1 MADLSN
7 ISPFYFFLD
16 NAGGKYYFT
25 IIEENIMKKSKK
37 AFLWAFPA
45 AVLLFCIA
53 GCFMFGAD
61 DNYGGN
67 YSRPHPHPP
76 YSVPD
81 NTDEFDEITE
91 QNFVSAANK
100 PESYFSLGINTASY
114 AVIRRSINSGAK
126 IYKDQVLIEEML
138 NYFAFDYPVPD
149 DGDVLSLSGSVTP
162 CPWNENAH
170 LLSIGIKT
178 EKIEMSDID
187 NNLVFLID
195 VSGSMTGNDW
205 LGLVQEAFKLLA
217 DQLNT
222 NDRVSIVTY
231 ADNIRVMLDGA
242 MGYEKSEIRGVIE
255 DLSAGGS
262 TAGAKGIQ
270 KAYEIAAKYYKQ
282 GGNNRVILAT
292 DGDFNVGISSQS
304 ELEKFISQKK
314 DTGIY
319 LTALGVGMG
328 NQKNNKMETLANRGN
343 GNFAYLDCVNEAR
356 KVLVEEAGGTLK
368 TVAKDA
374 KAMVKF
380 NPDYVDRYRQLGY
393 ENRQLSSEEWENE
406 DTDAGELGAGRCITA
421 VYEVI
426 LKPGAA
432 TASEPFITAA
442 VRFKIP
448 DDQTKEE
455 REISL
460 DISAITEYPS
470 DDAAIISSADV
481 DFISSVVESALIMRD
496 SPHKGSASIDSVIAR
511 LVALSPTDEYKLEFL
526 ELMVIAKHK
535 KQISP

>member
-1 MADLSN
+1 MNKFTRIFLLAVFSAVLVMGYSSCGFASMNRDSAA
-7 ISPFYFFLD
+7 SSPGGGYPGAPPFYPSPE
-16 NAGGKYYFT
+16 GY
-25 IIEENIMKKSKK
+25 
-37 AFLWAFPA
+37 
-45 AVLLFCIA
+45 
-53 GCFMFGAD
+53 
-61 DNYGGN
+61 
-67 YSRPHPHPP
+67 
-76 YSVPD
+76 PD

-91 QNFVSAANK
+91 QDFVSAEEK

-149 DGDVLSLSGSVTP
+149 SGEVLSLSGSITP

-178 EKIEMSDID
+178 EEIEMGDID

-195 VSGSMTGNDW
+195 VSGSMDGNDR

-217 DQLNT
+217 DQLNQ

-231 ADNIRVMLDGA
+231 AENIRVMLDGA
-242 MGYEKSEIRGVIE
+242 MGYEKSRIRGVIE
-255 DLSAGGS
+255 DLSAEGS

-270 KAYEIAAKYYKQ
+270 KAYEIAAKYFKQ

-304 ELEKFISQKK
+304 ELENFISQKRA
-314 DTGIY
+314 TGIF
-319 LTALGVGMG
+319 LTVLGVGMG
-328 NQKNNKMETLANRGN
+328 NQKNNRMETLANCGN
-343 GNFAYLDCVNEAR
+343 GNFAYLDSINEAR

-374 KAMVKF
+374 KAMVSF

-393 ENRQLSSEEWENE
+393 ENRQLTSQDWKNE
-406 DTDAGELGAGRCITA
+406 DTDAGELGAGRCISA

-426 LKPGAA
+426 LKEGAA
-432 TASEPFITAA
+432 AAEPFITAA
-442 VRFKIP
+442 VRFKVP
-448 DDQTKEE
+448 ETEE
-455 REISL
+455 SREISAE
-460 DISAITEYPS
+460 IATVSAAPS
-470 DDAAIISSADV
+470 DDV
-481 DFISSVVESALIMRD
+481 LFISAVVESALLMRD
-496 SPHKGSASIDSVIAR
+496 SPHKASANIDSVIAR
-511 LVALSPTDEYKLEFL
+511 LESLDLANDEYKAAFL
-526 ELMVIAKHK
+526 ALMK
-535 KQISP
+535 KFKTQI